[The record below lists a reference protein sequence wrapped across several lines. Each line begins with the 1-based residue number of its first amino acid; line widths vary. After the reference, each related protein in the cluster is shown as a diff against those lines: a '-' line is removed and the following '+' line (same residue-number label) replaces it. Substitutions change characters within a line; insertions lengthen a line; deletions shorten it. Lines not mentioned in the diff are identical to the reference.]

1 VENRGEKIIKHS
13 KKNFKKI
20 RNIHKIRMHH
30 TFFPFGYSF
39 VVVEACWGKHAR
51 EAKAT

>member
-1 VENRGEKIIKHS
+1 
-13 KKNFKKI
+13 
-20 RNIHKIRMHH
+20 MHH

-51 EAKAT
+51 EAKATWRDATKQTQ